1 MLIILNLRFFEY
13 FPLDQIQFAME
24 KYEPLGV
31 VGEGSYGVVLKC
43 KNRENGRIVA
53 IKKFIDSE
61 DDQNV
66 RKIALREIRVLK
78 VIYQQL

>member
-1 MLIILNLRFFEY
+1 LTCVYDESIVEGK
-13 FPLDQIQFAME
+13 ME

-43 KNRENGRIVA
+43 RHRESGRTVA

-61 DDQNV
+61 EDQNV
-66 RKIALREIRVLK
+66 RKIALREIRVLRVSK
-78 VIYQQL
+78 EIN

>member
-1 MLIILNLRFFEY
+1 
-13 FPLDQIQFAME
+13 ME

-43 KNRENGRIVA
+43 KNKESGEHVA

-61 DDQNV
+61 DDLNV
-66 RKIALREIRVLK
+66 RKIALREIRVLRVSIS
-78 VIYQQL
+78 VILRMLVCIVDILAKSC

>member
-1 MLIILNLRFFEY
+1 LTCVYDESIVEGKL
-13 FPLDQIQFAME
+13 E

-43 KNRENGRIVA
+43 RHRESGRTVA

-61 DDQNV
+61 EDQNV
-66 RKIALREIRVLK
+66 RKIALREIRVLRVSK
-78 VIYQQL
+78 EIN

>member
-1 MLIILNLRFFEY
+1 
-13 FPLDQIQFAME
+13 ME

-43 KNRENGRIVA
+43 KCRDNGTTVA

-66 RKIALREIRVLK
+66 RKIALREIRVLR
-78 VIYQQL
+78 VRNLLCCVSNSI

>member
-1 MLIILNLRFFEY
+1 
-13 FPLDQIQFAME
+13 ME

-31 VGEGSYGVVLKC
+31 VGEGSYGIVLKC
-43 KNRENGRIVA
+43 KNRADNKIVA

-61 DDQNV
+61 DDVNV

-78 VIYQQL
+78 VRND

>member
-1 MLIILNLRFFEY
+1 
-13 FPLDQIQFAME
+13 ME

-43 KNRENGRIVA
+43 KCRDNGRTVA

-66 RKIALREIRVLK
+66 RKIALREIRVLRVSIVK
-78 VIYQQL
+78 WKG

>member
-1 MLIILNLRFFEY
+1 MTLFLHPVKVLKTILRTSL
-13 FPLDQIQFAME
+13 FAIKME
-24 KYEPLGV
+24 KYEPIGV

-43 KNRENGRIVA
+43 RHRESGKSVA

-66 RKIALREIRVLK
+66 RKIALREIRVLR
-78 VIYQQL
+78 V